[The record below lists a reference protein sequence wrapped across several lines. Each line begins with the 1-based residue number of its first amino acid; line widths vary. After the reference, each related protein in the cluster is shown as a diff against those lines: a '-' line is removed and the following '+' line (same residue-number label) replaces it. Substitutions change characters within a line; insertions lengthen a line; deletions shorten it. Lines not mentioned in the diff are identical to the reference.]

1 MTKEVRAVKVKRG
14 IWNFSWLVVGLLT
27 VILAGV
33 LLAFM
38 TCKKDLRNRFEN
50 ARALPE
56 IRNTILARRLGGVVP
71 AEIAPPK
78 RFSTRSPRPTDVLLS
93 KSRFKQQMPDGQKL
107 CSVRADG
114 APENDNL
121 FAQHAMF

>member
-38 TCKKDLRNRFEN
+38 TCKKRSQEPFREREGTSGDQKHN
-50 ARALPE
+50 PSQ
-56 IRNTILARRLGGVVP
+56 TLGWG
-71 AEIAPPK
+71 
-78 RFSTRSPRPTDVLLS
+78 RPS
-93 KSRFKQQMPDGQKL
+93 
-107 CSVRADG
+107 
-114 APENDNL
+114 
-121 FAQHAMF
+121 